1 MQRATINP
9 ASLQEKIDQIRSGGV
24 KKIDLGVNNVSKGV
38 VKNKGGRYSIIEK
51 EKKFEEVGVK
61 RKKRNYVLYESKLG
75 TEKEKN
81 LQKLADSPKPK
92 PKPRKKPKAVSVAR
106 ERVELKIITKKKRL
120 EYLDNYQYKETKVI
134 KNPRTASVVSHK
146 RLGDIIGFVL
156 EEQNFERMTFNVTS
170 KKGNQIPQIISTRR
184 TIATSKSVPAFPMEY
199 RTEIKENENNNNT
212 INGTR
217 KRKNKSIIITN
228 RNSSKPENEREITS
242 SNITNMKTVSRG
254 RSTEKKE

>member
-1 MQRATINP
+1 
-9 ASLQEKIDQIRSGGV
+9 
-24 KKIDLGVNNVSKGV
+24 
-38 VKNKGGRYSIIEK
+38 
-51 EKKFEEVGVK
+51 
-61 RKKRNYVLYESKLG
+61 
-75 TEKEKN
+75 
-81 LQKLADSPKPK
+81 
-92 PKPRKKPKAVSVAR
+92 
-106 ERVELKIITKKKRL
+106 
-120 EYLDNYQYKETKVI
+120 
-134 KNPRTASVVSHK
+134 
-146 RLGDIIGFVL
+146 LGDIIGFVL

-170 KKGNQIPQIISTRR
+170 KKENQIPQINSTRR

-228 RNSSKPENEREITS
+228 RNSSKPENEREMTS